1 MGDAVVAFEVG
12 TFSTVK
18 EGVALADE
26 RVGDGLTVAFF
37 VGLTAGLGLG
47 DFVTVAVA
55 TTVLVMT
62 SV

>member
-1 MGDAVVAFEVG
+1 VGDAVVDFEVG

-26 RVGDGLTVAFF
+26 RVGDGLTV
-37 VGLTAGLGLG
+37 GLGLG